1 MCRGQLYSKTNT
13 EPLQKSGSR
22 FRGRKEGEF
31 WWLVVLWVLHSC
43 CESCLSRM
51 KKRRQSDVILQ
62 EQGLL
67 MTYVQLWVVW
77 LFSWSLEV
85 VWETV
90 TFMLGVF
97 LPTWPH
103 KPCFSCDMR
112 MRKKVLFEHAPPLQR
127 QQGTLRRPIN
137 LGNTT
142 MLLWWLCLVLAS
154 QVDGCSGSWPQG
166 GLPEEPPNAL
176 RFLWVSWV
184 LWPWLCITARQVS
197 GNLGPG

>member
-1 MCRGQLYSKTNT
+1 M
-13 EPLQKSGSR
+13 
-22 FRGRKEGEF
+22 
-31 WWLVVLWVLHSC
+31 LWVLHSC

-51 KKRRQSDVILQ
+51 GKRRQSDVILQ
-62 EQGLL
+62 EQGLFNDL
-67 MTYVQLWVVW
+67 C
-77 LFSWSLEV
+77 
-85 VWETV
+85 TV
-90 TFMLGVF
+90 MSCLIVF
-97 LPTWPH
+97 LKFRGGLGDCYIYAGSFSTTWPH

-166 GLPEEPPNAL
+166 GLPEEPPECFKVLVGGLGSVAL
-176 RFLWVSWV
+176 AVHHRPPSLREPGVWLVAAFAVSR
-184 LWPWLCITARQVS
+184 L
-197 GNLGPG
+197 LGQETRLGQGL